1 MIDDGVERLRRWRE
15 EDRGVPRAVG
25 RLGATLTSVA
35 PRTTTV
41 RLALT
46 PELLL
51 PSGSPTSAVSSLVAD
66 IGLTTSVIA
75 SLPDLGGVTTIS
87 MTVDHLCVPPVTGA
101 LISQCTAD
109 PHHGG
114 RPQHAAGT
122 LHDDAGR
129 LVASASGW
137 FLAVPAED
145 RADEQVGLAVETPAQ
160 HLLDLLRVPAG
171 PVFDLHARDALSNA
185 IGSLYGGIGALAAQ
199 LAAAAALDPGTPPLT
214 STFTYLRPTPRD
226 SSVRVVGS
234 TVRQGRRTAVACS
247 TLTAPD
253 GRTLVTSTLVAGAP

>member
-1 MIDDGVERLRRWRE
+1 MERLRRWRE

-25 RLGATLTSVA
+25 RLGAILTSVA
-35 PRTTTV
+35 PNTTAV
-41 RLALT
+41 RMALT

-51 PSGSPTSAVSSLVAD
+51 PDGSSTGAVSSLVAD
-66 IGLTTSVIA
+66 IGLTTSVIS

-87 MTVDHLCVPPVTGA
+87 MTVDHLRVPPATGA
-101 LISQCTAD
+101 LLSQCTAD
-109 PHHGG
+109 PYDGG
-114 RPQHAAGT
+114 HPQHAIGT

-129 LVASASGW
+129 LVATASGW

-145 RADEQVGLAVETPAQ
+145 RADEQVGLAVEPAAQ

-171 PVFDLHARDALSNA
+171 PEFDLHARDALSNA
-185 IGSLYGGIGALAAQ
+185 IGSMYGGIGSLAAQ
-199 LAAAAALDPGTPPLT
+199 LAASAALRPGATPLT
-214 STFTYLRPTPRD
+214 STFIYLRPTPRD

-234 TVRQGRRTAVACS
+234 AVRQGRRTSVACS

-253 GRTLVTSTLVAGAP
+253 GRTLVSSTLVAAAR